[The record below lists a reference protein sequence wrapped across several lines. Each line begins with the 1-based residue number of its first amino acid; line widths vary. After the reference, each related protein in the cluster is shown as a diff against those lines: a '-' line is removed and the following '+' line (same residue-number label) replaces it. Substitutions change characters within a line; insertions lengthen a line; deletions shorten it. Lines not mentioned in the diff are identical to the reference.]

1 MTQTWF
7 FLTVNF
13 PNFAT
18 MSESAEKYSRKG
30 LRTSYVST
38 VIGISLVLFMIGLVL
53 GGMLGLKSIQ
63 TQAKENLQG
72 DLFFK
77 PEQSVADIKQIE
89 LEINTWPEFKEV
101 TFISPDRAM
110 GEFSGSSSNTKEILS
125 IFEKSNPLPPTISYR
140 PKEKYANKKGML
152 YIKHKLLKAYKEKID
167 EVNYDEASVE
177 QVNLGFKQFVFL
189 FLIVAALLIVVAVA
203 MINNTIRL
211 ALYSK
216 RFTIKTMQLVGAT
229 SGFIRKPFLTQA
241 ILQGI
246 VSALIGMA
254 LLVSLFYTINN
265 LVDSVEIAFHLQ
277 TLLILF
283 TSLVF
288 IGIIITLLSTWFALN
303 KYLRMKLDDLY

>member
-1 MTQTWF
+1 
-7 FLTVNF
+7 
-13 PNFAT
+13 

-53 GGMLGLKSIQ
+53 GGMMGLKSIQ

-77 PEQSVADIKQIE
+77 PEQTNADIKQIE

-101 TFISPDRAM
+101 TFISPVRAM
-110 GEFSGSSSNTKEILS
+110 GEFSGSSNNSKEILS

-152 YIKHKLLKAYKEKID
+152 FIKHKLLKAYKEEID

-241 ILQGI
+241 ILQGV
-246 VSALIGMA
+246 VSAFIGMA

-277 TLLILF
+277 TLLVLF
-283 TSLVF
+283 TSILL
-288 IGIIITLLSTWFALN
+288 IGIIITLVSTWFALN